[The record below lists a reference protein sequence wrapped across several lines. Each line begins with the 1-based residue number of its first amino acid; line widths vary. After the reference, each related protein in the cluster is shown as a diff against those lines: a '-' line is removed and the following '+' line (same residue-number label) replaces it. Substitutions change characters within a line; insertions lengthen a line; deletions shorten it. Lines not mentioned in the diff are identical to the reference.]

1 MKEPLVHRMKTP
13 AESSVVVMSLN
24 SMEES
29 QPKDTNENY
38 SNSDDDWDFD
48 EPTRV
53 VHIPFSRS
61 KEDEES
67 GSSKGKNSVAES
79 IGMEKDISCKAG
91 LKRVMS

>member
-1 MKEPLVHRMKTP
+1 MRITRIVMMIGISVGEPIAALF
-13 AESSVVVMSLN
+13 A
-24 SMEES
+24 
-29 QPKDTNENY
+29 
-38 SNSDDDWDFD
+38 DD
-48 EPTRV
+48 PTRV

-67 GSSKGKNSVAES
+67 GSRKGTDSVAES